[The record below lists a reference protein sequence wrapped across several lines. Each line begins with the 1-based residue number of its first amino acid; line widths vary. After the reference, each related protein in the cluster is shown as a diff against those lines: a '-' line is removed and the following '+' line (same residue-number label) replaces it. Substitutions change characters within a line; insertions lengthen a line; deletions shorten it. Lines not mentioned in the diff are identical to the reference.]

1 MGTLLLSVQL
11 RHELLHA
18 RLHLQVGLDSSVST
32 RPVGAPE
39 GVGRPV
45 CEEHISVASVRSFHD
60 VVFAIHPDD
69 HEAGPGRVASLT
81 KPQQPGADTV
91 CRGARSERPKFN
103 LGGGANTP

>member
-60 VVFAIHPDD
+60 VVFAIHPDG
-69 HEAGPGRVASLT
+69 HEAEPGRVASLT
-81 KPQQPGADTV
+81 KPQQPGAGHRLPG
-91 CRGARSERPKFN
+91 CAFRAPK
-103 LGGGANTP
+103 G